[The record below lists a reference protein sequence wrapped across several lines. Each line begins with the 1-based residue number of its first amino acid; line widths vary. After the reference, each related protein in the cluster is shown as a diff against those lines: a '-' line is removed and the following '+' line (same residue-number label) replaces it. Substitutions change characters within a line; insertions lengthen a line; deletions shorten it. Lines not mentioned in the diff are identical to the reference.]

1 MILFLI
7 ACPLAMDDEP
17 TYPVYDVQ
25 CRHYWTPAEANLRI
39 KAQDP
44 FLWDTIAI
52 DIDQGE
58 NDWSAQLREIEVGTW
73 EIEMNLWELDCDSD
87 YDLGFYF
94 LIYQ

>member
-25 CRHYWTPAEANLRI
+25 CRHYWTQAEANLRI

-44 FLWDTIAI
+44 FPWDTIAI